1 MSPLRIV
8 RVLIRFFLEG
18 FRPIAPAPHRP
29 NPKEWPN
36 DAITGAWLGHSTVL
50 INFLG
55 LWIITDPVLAT
66 RCGLRFGPFTI
77 GPRRRIRPALK
88 VRDLPGIDLLLLSHA
103 HMDHLDLWTLRRL
116 PGRPHAV
123 TAAGLKDLLQ
133 GIPVSS
139 VTELPWDETARIDT
153 SHGPIQVTARKVA
166 HWGARMRTDD
176 WRGYCGFLLE
186 RQGRSIGFAGDT
198 ARTSFAHWRN
208 GSAIDLMALP
218 IGAYNPWITS
228 HCNPEE
234 AIAMADEAG
243 ARALLPVHHAT
254 FQLSAEPM
262 SEPIVRFRAAMKNTP
277 ERMAATEIGET
288 FHVK

>member
-8 RVLIRFFLEG
+8 RVLIRFLLEG
-18 FRPIAPAPHRP
+18 FRPIAPAPHH
-29 NPKEWPN
+29 PKPKDWPN

-77 GPRRRIRPALK
+77 GPRRRIHPAIK
-88 VRDLPGIDLLLLSHA
+88 VRDLPDIDLLLLSHA

-123 TAAGLKDLLQ
+123 TAAGLTDLLE

-139 VTELPWDETARIDT
+139 VTELPWDESALIETK
-153 SHGPIQVTARKVA
+153 HGSIQVTARKVA

-176 WRGYCGFLLE
+176 WRSYCGFLIE
-186 RQGRSIGFAGDT
+186 REGRAIGFAGDT
-198 ARTSFAHWRN
+198 ARTSFNHWRN
-208 GSAIDLMALP
+208 GSTIDLMALP

-243 ARALLPVHHAT
+243 ARALLPIHHAT

-262 SEPIVRFRAAMKNTP
+262 DEPIARFRAAMKNTP
-277 ERMAATEIGET
+277 ERMAATEVGET